1 MSSIAFVGVGVV
13 DVEAGQTR
21 DRQTVI
27 VRDKYIQDLGPM
39 DELQPPADAFQI
51 DGRGKVLIPGLADMH
66 VHITPHAPSPGV
78 DEDEALRRA
87 REFLLVCLASGV
99 TTIRNMA
106 GTPLHLKLRDEVATS
121 VTIGP
126 RILSC
131 GPVLETRFTFAELAE
146 FGELVRT
153 PEEGRAA
160 VRSHKLAGFDF
171 IKVYNDIDAN
181 IYDTI
186 IDEARKIGIPVVGHV
201 AFQKG
206 LFGALEAKQDSIEHL
221 RSYDFA
227 VDTRSGDIPRARFE
241 GWLYATP
248 QRISELAERT
258 AEAGV
263 WNAPTLVV
271 ERSLR
276 TDEEMNEARQPI
288 PEEVPD
294 WLKRELEASD
304 LEPLFTSTQREV
316 LGAGRDARAAMVNAL
331 DDVRAGLLAGS
342 DCPGCRL
349 VPGRSLLREL
359 ELFVDAGLSPAR
371 ALLTATTSAQQFL
384 GCRNAGRVA
393 PGMRADLV
401 LLDRDP
407 LVDIKAL
414 HQQAGVVVAG
424 HWLPKEELA
433 RRLLGS

>member
-1 MSSIAFVGVGVV
+1 MSSIAFVDVGIV
-13 DVEAGQTR
+13 DVQAGQTR
-21 DRQTVI
+21 PRQTVI
-27 VRDKYIQDLGPM
+27 VRDKYIQDLGPT
-39 DELQPPADAFQI
+39 DKLPPPADAFKI

-66 VHITPHAPSPGV
+66 VHIAPHAPALGMG
-78 DEDEALRRA
+78 EDEALRRA

-106 GTPLHLKLRDEVATS
+106 GTPLHLKLRDEVATG

-181 IYDTI
+181 IYDAI

-276 TDEEMNEARQPI
+276 TDEEMSDARAPL
-288 PEEVPD
+288 PD
-294 WLKRELEASD
+294 ELPGWLKHELEASD
-304 LEPLFTSTQREV
+304 MEPLFTSTQRNV
-316 LGAGRDARAAMVNAL
+316 LGAGRGARAAMVKAL

-371 ALLTATTSAQQFL
+371 ALLTATASAQQFL
-384 GCRNAGRVA
+384 GCKNVGRVA

-401 LLDRDP
+401 LLDKDP

-424 HWLPKEELA
+424 QWLPKDELA
-433 RRLLGS
+433 RRLLGN

>member
-1 MSSIAFVGVGVV
+1 MSSIAFVDVGVV
-13 DVEAGQTR
+13 DVEAGQTTP
-21 DRQTVI
+21 RQTVI
-27 VRDKYIQDLGPM
+27 VRDKLIQGVGPT
-39 DELQPPADAFQI
+39 DELRAPADAFKI

-66 VHITPHAPSPGV
+66 VHITPHAPAPGV

-106 GTPLHLKLRDEVATS
+106 GTPLHLKLRDEVATGM
-121 VTIGP
+121 TIGP

-146 FGELVRT
+146 IGELVRT
-153 PEEGRAA
+153 TDEGRAA
-160 VRSHKLAGFDF
+160 VRAHKRAGFDF
-171 IKVYNDIDAN
+171 VKVYNDIDAD
-181 IYDTI
+181 IYDAI
-186 IDEARKIGIPVVGHV
+186 IEEARKIGIPVVGHV

-206 LFGALEAKQDSIEHL
+206 LDGALDAKQDSIEHL

-227 VDTRSGDIPRARFE
+227 VDTRPKSTPRARFE

-276 TDEEMNEARQPI
+276 TDEEMNEAREPI
-288 PEEVPD
+288 PDELPD
-294 WLKRELEASD
+294 WLQRELEASD

-316 LGAGRDARAAMVNAL
+316 LGAGRDARAEMVKAI

-359 ELFVDAGLSPAR
+359 ALFVDAGLSPAR
-371 ALLTATTSAQQFL
+371 ALLSATLSAQRFL
-384 GCRNAGRVA
+384 GFEDAGRIA

-401 LLDRDP
+401 LLEGDP
-407 LVDIKAL
+407 LTDINVL

-424 HWLPKEELA
+424 RWMSRAEIVQ
-433 RRLLGS
+433 RLLSG